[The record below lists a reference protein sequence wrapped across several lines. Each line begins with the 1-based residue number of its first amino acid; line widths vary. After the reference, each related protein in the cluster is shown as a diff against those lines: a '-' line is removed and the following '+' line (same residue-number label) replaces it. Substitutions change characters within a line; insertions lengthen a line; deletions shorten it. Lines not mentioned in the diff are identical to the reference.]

1 MAKESSATET
11 PVTPA
16 ATGTPETPASTPA
29 GESAQEIVATQA
41 VEKLQAELDKATAA
55 LKQLELERNNAVANA
70 VRSDAQYKDLQ
81 HQTTKTLQKAAEDR
95 RALAVAQMQAQEIG
109 DIKQLLNTVIGKVL
123 DEDSAKEFT
132 YAQKDLEL
140 KRREAAIEALKNA
153 PVEPEP
159 EAEPQNF
166 TTPENEK
173 AQFLSYYFPGV
184 DVDPSDP
191 NIDWGVGAQS
201 TPEAFRRF
209 TTSVLNIKAQKDS
222 TKAND
227 AVVAVQKQA
236 TEQLEAVK
244 KQIEDLASKSVEE
257 IAAAKAAAAE
267 EARKE
272 AEKRL
277 RAMGADV
284 SGAAPSDGSGRKT
297 FGQQMEEAVPD
308 SLLTTKKGQEQYAKN
323 LEAIKKQVRENFQR

>member
-1 MAKESSATET
+1 MAKEPTATGT

-16 ATGTPETPASTPA
+16 ATATAEIATPAPT
-29 GESAQEIVATQA
+29 GEPAQEVVATQA
-41 VEKLQAELDKATAA
+41 VEDLKKQLGQAAEA
-55 LKQLELERNNAVANA
+55 LKSLETEKNNAVANA
-70 VRSDAQYKDLQ
+70 LRADAQYKGLQ
-81 HQTTKTLQKAAEDR
+81 NQTTKTLQRAAEDR

-109 DIKQLLNTVIGKVL
+109 DIKSLLNTVIGKVL
-123 DEDSAKEFT
+123 DEDSAKEFA

-140 KRREAAIEALKNA
+140 KRREAAYEALKN
-153 PVEPEP
+153 VSIEPEP
-159 EAEPQNF
+159 EPQNF

-184 DVDPSDP
+184 EVDPNDS
-191 NIDWGVGAQS
+191 NIDWGVGANS
-201 TPEAFRRF
+201 TQEAFRRF
-209 TTSVLNIKAQKDS
+209 TTSVLNIKAQKDQS
-222 TKAND
+222 KAND

-236 TEQLEAVK
+236 TEQLQAVQ

-257 IAAAKAAAAE
+257 IAAAKATAGE

-308 SLLTTKKGQEQYAKN
+308 SLLYTKKGQEQYAKN